1 MTDLAHP
8 TPPAAR
14 PDVTAHPAP
23 RHTGSTPTT
32 MRAAVHERYG
42 RPEEV
47 VTVRTVPVP
56 EVGPDDALV
65 RVGAASVNPLDWHY
79 VTGLPMFAR
88 PTLGL
93 RRPKRQVPGA
103 DVAGVVAAVG
113 SAVTRFQPGDRVF
126 GEVAGGGF
134 AEFVVAPADWLV
146 PVPDG
151 VETEVAATIGVA
163 AETALQG
170 LRDWGR
176 LQPGQRVLV
185 NGASGG
191 VGSFA
196 VQLARALGASHVTA
210 VCSTGN
216 VEAARRGGADQVVD
230 YTREDVR
237 DLGETFDL
245 FFDNAGSLSLRDSR
259 RLVSPGGSY
268 VMVTS
273 PKSTWVRPLPRML
286 RLPVYFAFGSQ
297 RAPAFKV
304 ASRNRADLELLIDL
318 VARGLVTPV
327 MEHRWPLA
335 DAPEAL
341 RVQGEFH
348 AKGKSVVIP

>member
-1 MTDLAHP
+1 MTDLDR
-8 TPPAAR
+8 T
-14 PDVTAHPAP
+14 TAP
-23 RHTGSTPTT
+23 STSDSVPTT
-32 MRAAVHERYG
+32 MKAAVHERYG

-47 VTVRTVPVP
+47 VSVRTLPVP
-56 EVGPDDALV
+56 EVGPGDVLV
-65 RVGAASVNPLDWHY
+65 RVAAASVNALDWHY

-93 RRPKRQVPGA
+93 RRPERQVPGA
-103 DVAGVVAAVG
+103 DVSGVVVAVG
-113 SAVTRFQPGDRVF
+113 AEVTSLRQGDRVF
-126 GEVAGGGF
+126 GEVPGGAF
-134 AEFVVAPADWLV
+134 AEYLAAPADRMV

-151 VETEVAATIGVA
+151 VGLEQAATVGVA

-170 LRDWGR
+170 LRDWGGLR
-176 LQPGQRVLV
+176 AGHRVLV

-196 VQLARALGASHVTA
+196 VQLAKALGADHVTA

-216 VEAARRGGADQVVD
+216 VEAARRAGADTVVD

-237 DLGETFDL
+237 GLGETFDL

-259 RLVSPGGSY
+259 RLVAPGGTY

-273 PKSTWVRPLPRML
+273 PKSTWLHPLPRML
-286 RLPVYFAFGSQ
+286 SLPFVFALGD
-297 RAPAFKV
+297 RDAPAFKV
-304 ASRNRADLELLIDL
+304 ATRSRSDLELLIDL
-318 VARGLVTPV
+318 VAQGKVVPV
-327 MEHRWPLA
+327 MDRRWSL
-335 DAPEAL
+335 DEAPEAL
-341 RVQGEFH
+341 RVQGLFH